1 MAAVIPEGTV
11 AWGIQLPIQSQSTLY
26 AEAWEAAAGTGELVE
41 IAQAADR
48 AGAFYVA
55 VCEHF
60 AIPKPLDE
68 KMSTSWYHTTTTL
81 GFLAGVTRSV
91 RLLSHVVVAAYH
103 HPLELAKAFATLDAL
118 SGGRAIM
125 GIGAGHVEGEFAL
138 LGVDFA
144 GRGRVLEAALPAIRA
159 ALDDEY
165 PALPGGAAGLDGSAG
180 MRPRPV
186 QPSLPVWVGG
196 SSPAAVRR
204 AAQLAD
210 GWLPQGTMPADL
222 PGEVARIRRL
232 RADAGLEPA
241 FDLGAN
247 VFPVYVGD
255 PGWDVGRYTITGK
268 PDEIAD
274 RMRTW
279 TGAGVNQLQMRFRSR
294 GTAELVD
301 QLERFGR
308 DVVPLVAAG

>member
-1 MAAVIPEGTV
+1 VAAVIPTGTV
-11 AWGIQLPIQSQSTLY
+11 AWGIQLPIQSQSTRY
-26 AEAWEAAAGTGELVE
+26 AEPWEADAGTDELVA

-48 AGAFYVA
+48 AGALYVA
-55 VCEHF
+55 VCEHV

-103 HPLELAKAFATLDAL
+103 HPLQVAKAFATLDAL
-118 SGGRAIM
+118 SGGRAIL

-144 GRGRVLEAALPAIRA
+144 GRGGALESALPAIRA
-159 ALDDEY
+159 ALDNEY
-165 PALPGGAAGLDGSAG
+165 PALPDRGWGLDGSAG

-186 QPSLPVWVGG
+186 QVSLPVWVGG

-232 RADAGLEPA
+232 RTDARLDPA
-241 FDLGAN
+241 FDVGAN

-268 PDEIAD
+268 ADEIAD
-274 RMRTW
+274 RLRLW
-279 TGAGVNQLQMRFRSR
+279 TDAGVNQLQMRFRSR
-294 GTAELVD
+294 DAAELVD
-301 QLERFGR
+301 QLERFGT
-308 DVVPLVAAG
+308 DVAPLVAAG